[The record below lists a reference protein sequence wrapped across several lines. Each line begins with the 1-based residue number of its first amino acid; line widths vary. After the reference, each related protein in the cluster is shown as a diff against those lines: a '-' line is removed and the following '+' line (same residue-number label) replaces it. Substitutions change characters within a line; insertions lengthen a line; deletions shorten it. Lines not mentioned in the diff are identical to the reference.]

1 MLMEAFDR
9 IRERLQHQPIVLFLK
24 GTPDKPMCQG
34 SADAV
39 SALQSVNAEYL
50 SVNLQTDP
58 IIRAYL
64 PKFSE
69 FPTFPQLF
77 MMGEF
82 VGGADVVKDLESSG
96 DLENMVNACRTPSV
110 ING

>member
-1 MLMEAFDR
+1 
-9 IRERLQHQPIVLFLK
+9 
-24 GTPDKPMCQG
+24 MCQG

-39 SALQSVNAEYL
+39 DALRSVNADYF

-82 VGGADVVKDLESSG
+82 VGGADVVRDLQSSG
-96 DLENMVNACRTPSV
+96 DLQHMVDACRTPSV